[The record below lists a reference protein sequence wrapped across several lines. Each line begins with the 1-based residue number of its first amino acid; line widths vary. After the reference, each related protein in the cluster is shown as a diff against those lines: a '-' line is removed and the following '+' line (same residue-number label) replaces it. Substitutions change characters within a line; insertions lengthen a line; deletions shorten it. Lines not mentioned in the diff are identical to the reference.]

1 MNHLVNSIIFILC
14 SKLILSF
21 SSTRY
26 ETIVKEL
33 FHSYQSN
40 SLNLTTTISSQTSD
54 VVLYFDNFK
63 LISPI
68 LSLVEFEYSSTIN
81 PLKFNA
87 NNDIFTYIVNVNAK
101 VSKNTVIT
109 YKDFLFQFSCKKMEF
124 YIENKVKM
132 TLKDIE
138 CKELFFSLDTS
149 FGALKI
155 FNFFNNNSDTNN
167 HFIELFR
174 SNIQE
179 KANKWFTLYN
189 LIYFDVQSI
198 FNDMETYF
206 SKKQIEYHYDNY
218 TITNL
223 TVVKHE
229 YTDKDMKFDMNT
241 NELLFKT
248 LIIYFKFDYSY
259 YESPFQKGEF
269 DVTFSDWKISHKTF
283 SKDEIRS
290 EYSFFCEEHPELCNG
305 IVKDAYHTAFLQDF
319 CEYFSDVIIKEEC
332 LKQ

>member
-1 MNHLVNSIIFILC
+1 
-14 SKLILSF
+14 
-21 SSTRY
+21 
-26 ETIVKEL
+26 
-33 FHSYQSN
+33 
-40 SLNLTTTISSQTSD
+40 
-54 VVLYFDNFK
+54 
-63 LISPI
+63 
-68 LSLVEFEYSSTIN
+68 
-81 PLKFNA
+81 
-87 NNDIFTYIVNVNAK
+87 
-101 VSKNTVIT
+101 
-109 YKDFLFQFSCKKMEF
+109 MEF

-132 TLKDIE
+132 SLKDIE

-174 SNIQE
+174 SSIQE

-206 SKKQIEYHYDNY
+206 SKKQVEYHYDNY

-269 DVTFSDWKISHKTF
+269 DVTFSVWKISHKTF

-290 EYSFFCEEHPELCNG
+290 EYSFFCEDRPELCNG
-305 IVKDAYHTAFLQDF
+305 IVKDAYHTGFLQDF
-319 CEYFSDVIIKEEC
+319 CEYFSDVIIREEC